1 MIPSLLFKRNFSLN
15 WFKFIIYPFR
25 VNFGSFSLHN
35 IEVAMFSQFYSL
47 MKVIELISRLGLAK
61 TKKKF
66 SSSLRKSFQNWKIIN
81 NKGYLE

>member
-15 WFKFIIYPFR
+15 EFKFIIYPFR

-61 TKKKF
+61 TTKKVFVKFKKKF
-66 SSSLRKSFQNWKIIN
+66 SKLKN
-81 NKGYLE
+81 NK

>member
-1 MIPSLLFKRNFSLN
+1 MIPFLLFKRNFSLN
-15 WFKFIIYPFR
+15 EFKFIFYHFR

-61 TKKKF
+61 TKKNVFVKFKKKF
-66 SSSLRKSFQNWKIIN
+66 SKLKN
-81 NKGYLE
+81 NK

>member
-15 WFKFIIYPFR
+15 EFKFIIYPFR

-61 TKKKF
+61 TKKNVFVKFKKKF
-66 SSSLRKSFQNWKIIN
+66 SKLKN
-81 NKGYLE
+81 NK

>member
-47 MKVIELISRLGLAK
+47 MKVVELISRLGLAK
-61 TKKKF
+61 TKKKVFVKFKKKF
-66 SSSLRKSFQNWKIIN
+66 SKLK
-81 NKGYLE
+81 NKK

>member
-1 MIPSLLFKRNFSLN
+1 MIPFLLFKRNFSLN
-15 WFKFIIYPFR
+15 EFKFIFYHFR

-66 SSSLRKSFQNWKIIN
+66 SSSLRKSFQN
-81 NKGYLE
+81 

>member
-15 WFKFIIYPFR
+15 EFKFIIYPFR

-47 MKVIELISRLGLAK
+47 MKVIELISRLNLAK

-66 SSSLRKSFQNWKIIN
+66 SSSLRKSFQN
-81 NKGYLE
+81 

>member
-1 MIPSLLFKRNFSLN
+1 MISFLLFKRNFSLN
-15 WFKFIIYPFR
+15 EFKFIFYHFR

-66 SSSLRKSFQNWKIIN
+66 SSSLRKSFQN
-81 NKGYLE
+81 